1 MAQGE
6 QHTKSEH
13 FIPRV
18 YLRGFSNNGRFV
30 MAYNAKEDRQ
40 YTNPFSI
47 ADICQKKYL
56 YEYRN
61 TDNSIINKNEIEN
74 GLGIIEGMFSEY
86 RERLRKKAYHDENI
100 NTNCFFSLDEKAF
113 WKGFITTQILRYP
126 DILNNAKDFISTQ
139 IQEELSDSSVRNVTL
154 YNMLSLDKIVDTT
167 QRTVFSDTMDSL
179 SNMSIHLF
187 VDKTKSLFTT
197 DKALT
202 IEYNKQTLE
211 YEYIYF
217 PVTFDLAIILANENH
232 TKLLGKNRMH
242 HFNNFQLPAFK
253 RQIAAT
259 ANEWIYSRNII
270 SNEDINLI
278 RKVRGNS

>member
-1 MAQGE
+1 MAE
-6 QHTKSEH
+6 EKRHTKSEH

-30 MAYNAKEDRQ
+30 MAYNAKKDIQ
-40 YTNPFSI
+40 FTKPFSI

-61 TDNSIINKNEIEN
+61 TDNSIININEIEN
-74 GLGIIEGMFSEY
+74 GLGIIEGLFSEY
-86 RERLRKKAYHDENI
+86 RERLQKKAYHDENL
-100 NTNCFFSLDEKAF
+100 NTNCFFCFEEKAF

-126 DILNNAKDFISTQ
+126 DILNNVKAFISTQ
-139 IQEELSDSSVRNVTL
+139 IREELSDSSLRNVTL
-154 YNMLSLDKIVDTT
+154 HSILSLDKIVDTT

-211 YEYIYF
+211 YEHIYF
-217 PVTFDLAIILANENH
+217 PVTSDLAIILANGNH
-232 TKLLGKNRMH
+232 TKPLGKNCMH
-242 HFNNFQLPAFK
+242 HFNAFQLAIFK
-253 RQIAAT
+253 KQIAAT
-259 ANEWIYSRNII
+259 ANEWIYSRNPI
-270 SNEDINLI
+270 SNEDIKLI
-278 RKVRGNS
+278 REVRENS